1 MANRPAPDTIEFT
14 AGVLLG
20 LAIGAVL
27 GWSLR
32 RER

>member
-1 MANRPAPDTIEFT
+1 MAIRPAPDAIEFT
-14 AGVLLG
+14 VGVLVG
-20 LAIGAVL
+20 LAIGAVV